1 MQVTDAST
9 TNAAKLQTQ
18 AKRAQANADGVR
30 EPCQNRHLLVCKLLQ
45 QRPASFSDM
54 ASARR
59 RTLLGLPVELDIRI
73 PPGLVHQLERVYAG
87 AVHVAV
93 VLRDADVVQQECE
106 LQREPSRA
114 QIPVSDLL

>member
-1 MQVTDAST
+1 
-9 TNAAKLQTQ
+9 
-18 AKRAQANADGVR
+18 
-30 EPCQNRHLLVCKLLQ
+30 
-45 QRPASFSDM
+45 
-54 ASARR
+54 
-59 RTLLGLPVELDIRI
+59 
-73 PPGLVHQLERVYAG
+73 VYAG